1 MKLLFSS
8 NKVTSDI
15 NRQIN
20 FFLLA
25 SLFSRCVFIYTI
37 IVVFFQQYNLNF
49 RQILLISAIEGMITF
64 VFEIPSGIIADAWG
78 KKRTVLAGILLGI
91 FGLACYIIHPSFG
104 FFIVAEVLMAAGS
117 AFESG
122 ARTAIIYGKFEEYN
136 IKDEYRSFVT
146 KKARL
151 MPIAASITVL
161 SSSVLFSIN
170 SYLPFYLSILCM
182 SLSFVLL
189 YLIEDDHKAKAKKQ
203 TSSKDA
209 RILTATAVAR
219 NSFLSFF
226 RNKQLLTLSLC
237 SAFLITMYSNTAYL
251 SQAYL
256 LDLGLPLRL
265 MGLFYFVFNLMSSL
279 SASYS
284 ERLFKTFSMNRFLV
298 FFFFMCVSTALLNF
312 QLLFLVIPLYL
323 FFCFINGVISQ
334 TINSEIPALTDE
346 ANRATVLS
354 IVRFIQGFFALIFEP
369 LLGLVIDHTGIST
382 MYLVLGLST
391 SFIVLLALVYLYVK
405 REIITS
411 TSRPIATGGRGQT

>member
-8 NKVTSDI
+8 NKVSRDI

-20 FFLLA
+20 FFLLSA
-25 SLFSRCVFIYTI
+25 LFSRCIFIYTI
-37 IVVFFQQYNLNF
+37 IVIFFQQYSLNF
-49 RQILLISAIEGMITF
+49 TQILLISAIEGMITF
-64 VFEIPSGIIADAWG
+64 IFEIPSGVLADAWG
-78 KKRTVLAGILLGI
+78 KKKTVLTGILVGI
-91 FGLACYIIHPSFG
+91 FGLACYIIHPSFV
-104 FFIVAEVLMAAGS
+104 FFIVAEVLMAVGS

-122 ARTAIIYGKFEEYN
+122 ARTAIIYSKFEAYN
-136 IKDEYRSFVT
+136 IKDEFRSYIT

-151 MPIAASITVL
+151 MPIVASIVVL

-170 SYLPFYLSILCM
+170 SYLPFYLSIFGM
-182 SLSFVLL
+182 SLSLILL
-189 YLIEDDHKAKAKKQ
+189 YLVEDDQEVKAKKQ

-209 RILTATAVAR
+209 RILRATAVAR

-226 RNKQLLTLSLC
+226 KNKPLLTLSLC

-251 SQAYL
+251 SQVYL

-284 ERLFKTFSMNRFLV
+284 EKLFKTFSMNRFLV

-323 FFCFINGVISQ
+323 IFCFINGVISQ

-354 IVRFIQGFFALIFEP
+354 IVGFIQGFFALIFEP
-369 LLGLVIDHTGIST
+369 LLGLLIDHTGISK

-391 SFIVLLALVYLYVK
+391 SFVVLLALVYLYVK
-405 REIITS
+405 REIKVYL
-411 TSRPIATGGRGQT
+411 